1 MSDRSSSN
9 LPPGSGRQQATRPVP
24 PPPPPPPASP
34 TPAPQYGS
42 GYGPYPTISKTNGL
56 AIASL
61 ICSLF
66 SLLFFPIFLPQVL
79 GIVFGHISLSQ
90 IRVSQGREQGNG
102 LAIAGLVIGYLVL
115 VGTIFLYV
123 AIVGTSSG
131 TSSGF

>member
-1 MSDRSSSN
+1 MNDQSSSN
-9 LPPGSGRQQATRPVP
+9 LPPGSGTRQAARPIP
-24 PPPPPPPASP
+24 PPPPSAASP
-34 TPAPQYGS
+34 APAPQYGS
-42 GYGPYPTISKTNGL
+42 GYGQYPEIPKTNGL

-61 ICSLF
+61 ICSLA
-66 SLLFFPIFLPQVL
+66 SLLFFPIFLAQIL